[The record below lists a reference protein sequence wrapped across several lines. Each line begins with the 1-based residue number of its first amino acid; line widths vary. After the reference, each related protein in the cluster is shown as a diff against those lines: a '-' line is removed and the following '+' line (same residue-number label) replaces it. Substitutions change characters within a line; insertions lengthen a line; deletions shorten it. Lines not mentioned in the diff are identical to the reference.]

1 MGPNAGRNRI
11 VEIGRRC
18 FGAHPSTATCSPRAV
33 SACLGGSSLRCLPH
47 HQRPHALGPHTGR
60 CLSGA
65 APVILAD
72 ARAPEISAAPR
83 ARWLRRG
90 RALERG
96 HAPLR
101 IAVSSWRGSCPT
113 SPAVRQELR
122 ADRPSASQSPRSF
135 SSSSHRAA
143 NALPERESFTR
154 VAIQSLISD
163 SSQPTARR
171 PSWTGFGKPPSLMY

>member
-1 MGPNAGRNRI
+1 VMGPNAGRNRI

-60 CLSGA
+60 CLGGA
-65 APVILAD
+65 APAILAD

-135 SSSSHRAA
+135 FF
-143 NALPERESFTR
+143 E
-154 VAIQSLISD
+154 
-163 SSQPTARR
+163 
-171 PSWTGFGKPPSLMY
+171 